1 MSRAR
6 GSGASAVMGETLR
19 VAATDAPDVLT
30 VPAPADLATMVVGIV
45 AVSTSGPLM
54 AATAAPALAIAFW
67 RNGLATAVLVPWTLV
82 RHRAELRGMR
92 GRERRLAVIA
102 GGFLA
107 LHFATWVP
115 ESDLHHRRVGDG
127 TRLHAA
133 GLGGTPRPP
142 RRCSHRAAR
151 LAGHRHRSARR
162 RSPDRRRRAHVNA
175 RLRR

>member
-67 RNGLATAVLVPWTLV
+67 RNAMAAGVLVPWALV
-82 RHRAELRGMR
+82 SRRDELHALRGHT
-92 GRERRLAVIA
+92 GGLAVGA
-102 GGFLA
+102 GVLLA
-107 LHFATWVP
+107 LHFGTWVP
-115 ESDLHHRRVGDG
+115 SLRYTSV
-127 TRLHAA
+127 A
-133 GLGGTPRPP
+133 
-142 RRCSHRAAR
+142 
-151 LAGHRHRSARR
+151 SAT
-162 RSPDRRRRAHVNA
+162 ALV
-175 RLRR
+175 

>member
-67 RNGLATAVLVPWTLV
+67 RNGLATAVLLPWTLA

-92 GRERRLAVIA
+92 GRERRLAVVA

-115 ESDLHHRRVGDG
+115 RLTFTTAAAATAPLPPARAGAAP
-127 TRLHAA
+127 RLHAA
-133 GLGGTPRPP
+133 GLGSTPRPP

-151 LAGHRHRSARR
+151 LARHRNRSARR
-162 RSPDRRRRAHVNA
+162 RSADR
-175 RLRR
+175 